1 MNTSLRLFRWIGFLG
16 IVLNFSFIVP
26 ALAMPDMYATTLGL
40 SSDDFANLW
49 MRNAGALLLALT
61 AFYVPG
67 TLHPLRW
74 PGFAWMNV
82 GSRLLSAAFWLWLI
96 RTSPLGSNLIPMLAM
111 DGTLGVILGIC
122 LQSGLPDGQRASFA
136 EVGRGFRAMGE
147 GVRAWWG
154 RPSAKLAAVGVFLV
168 LGVLGYRTWYD
179 LLKPYPEVAYAS
191 EEDHFKYGAIGLGQD
206 SRIPYY
212 LWEVLPEVFP
222 DKLPAGRAAGW
233 AAFGLLQEPKK
244 PVAADLYGP
253 LGIKATQGPILP
265 IGFSLRRI
273 GFPSV
278 EPNCAMCHT
287 GSYRASAENAP
298 TVIVG
303 GPAHGLGLQAFQ
315 QFLFSCAA
323 DPRFNSATLLAAIDA
338 KEKLGWYEK
347 LLYRIAIIPAARSGL
362 LQQKVAYAWQ
372 QTRPPQGWGRTDTF
386 NPTKINVFHLPD
398 DGTIGTT
405 NLPAIWNQRARE
417 HLWLHWDGNNDE
429 ITQRNFAAAMAVGA
443 TPQSVLPASFKRVT
457 DYVLDLPPPKYP
469 FAIDQ
474 PKADRGHVV
483 YQANCAQCHAFGEK
497 KVGQVTDIA
506 EIGTDR
512 HRLDS
517 FSQALVDRFH
527 TFTTEPF
534 VFSAYRKTNG
544 YSDIPIDGCWNRAP
558 YLHHGA
564 VPTLW
569 DLLQPPAN
577 RPTVFYT
584 GYDVY
589 DPVKAGFVDDGPAR
603 TGGFRYDVA
612 VAGNANSGHTYG
624 TTLPDG
630 DKWDLIEYLKTL

>member
-1 MNTSLRLFRWIGFLG
+1 MNTSLRWFRRIGFLG
-16 IVLNFSFIVP
+16 IALNLTFIVP
-26 ALAMPDMYATTLGL
+26 ALAMPDMYATALGL
-40 SSDDFANLW
+40 SSSDFSNIW
-49 MRNAGALLLALT
+49 MQNAGALLVALS

-67 TLHPLRW
+67 TLHPARW
-74 PGFAWMNV
+74 PVFAWLNV
-82 GSRLLSAAFWLWLI
+82 GSRLLSAGFWFWLI
-96 RTSPLGSNLIPMLAM
+96 RTSPLGADLKPMLAM
-111 DGTLGVILGIC
+111 DGSLGVILGLC
-122 LQSGLPDGQRASFA
+122 LQCGLPPEHKASFSW
-136 EVGRGFRAMGE
+136 VGRGLHAVGA
-147 GVRAWWG
+147 GIRAWWA
-154 RPSAKLAAVGVFLV
+154 RPIAKVALVALLAAAGA
-168 LGVLGYRTWYD
+168 LGYGAWRN
-179 LLKPYPEVAYAS
+179 LLKQYPEVAYAS
-191 EEDHFKYGAIGLGQD
+191 DVDHFKYGAIGLGQD

-222 DKLPAGRAAGW
+222 DKLPAGRPPGW
-233 AAFGLLQEPKK
+233 AAFGLLQEPKR
-244 PVAADLYGP
+244 PVSADLYGP
-253 LGIKATQGPILP
+253 LGITATEGPLLP
-265 IGFSLRRI
+265 VGFALRRI

-287 GSYRASAENAP
+287 GSYRTSAEADP
-298 TVIVG
+298 AIVVG
-303 GPAHGLGLQAFQ
+303 GPAHALGLQSFQ
-315 QFLFSCAA
+315 QFLFGCAS
-323 DPRFNSATLLAAIDA
+323 DPRFNSVTLLAAIDA
-338 KEKLGWYEK
+338 KEKLGWFEK
-347 LLYRIAIIPAARSGL
+347 LLYRTVIIPAARSGL
-362 LQQKVAYAWQ
+362 LQQKASYAWQ
-372 QTRPPQGWGRTDTF
+372 QSRPPQGWGRTDTF

-429 ITQRNFAAAMAVGA
+429 ITQRNYAAAMAVGA

-457 DYVLDLPPPKYP
+457 DFVLDLPPPKYP
-469 FAIDQ
+469 FAIDRA
-474 PKADRGHVV
+474 KADRGRAV
-483 YQANCAQCHAFGEK
+483 YEQNCAQCHAFGEK

-517 FSQALVDRFH
+517 FTEALVERFH

-534 VFSAYRKTNG
+534 VFTAYRKTNG
-544 YSDIPIDGCWNRAP
+544 YSDVPIDGCWNRAP

-569 DLLQPPAN
+569 DLLQPPAS

-589 DPVKAGFVDDGPAR
+589 DPVKAGFVHDGPAR
-603 TGGFRYDVA
+603 TGGFLYDVT